1 MKGRISLLILL
12 VVILVTLTSC
22 GSGTK
27 KGSKE
32 LQQLREQVKTL
43 QEENSE
49 LQKENKEL
57 SKAKEIFEKQ
67 INNKGQ
73 QITNESFLEIF
84 FPITGLEY
92 RADDNV
98 EFYADSE
105 MYQFIGTGK
114 DLVFISPEVHYIE
127 QLDKYAVR
135 GVDSILFT
143 NRDPNLKWKL
153 LILLNYYWE
162 GFKNFLML
170 KFLKFYYCSNFY
182 LKTKFEYE
190 N

>member
-12 VVILVTLTSC
+12 GVVAITATSC
-22 GSGTK
+22 GNSAE

-32 LQQLREQVKTL
+32 LQQLSEQVKSL
-43 QEENSE
+43 QEDNSK
-49 LQKENKEL
+49 LQKENEEL
-57 SKAKEIFEKQ
+57 SKAEEIFEKQ

-92 RADDNV
+92 KADDNV

-114 DLVFISPEVHYIE
+114 DLVFISPEVHYIA

-135 GVDSILFT
+135 GVDTILFT

-170 KFLKFYYCSNFY
+170 KIFNCMIVITFI
-182 LKTKFEYE
+182 
-190 N
+190 